1 MVSAIDRSV
10 RACDRAS
17 DHSGHLRA
25 IYLEGDWT
33 LVPTWTLVPGGKAPD
48 RLASTTQHGG
58 LDRWVVIGVGV
69 RGWTRRAVRRTGRVT
84 YCLRYAIAALYGAV
98 IGALGPS
105 VTYHR

>member
-1 MVSAIDRSV
+1 MAALDGSV

-25 IYLEGDWT
+25 LYLEGDWT
-33 LVPTWTLVPGGKAPD
+33 LVPTWTLIPGAKAPD
-48 RLASTTQHGG
+48 RLANAAQHGSI
-58 LDRWVVIGVGV
+58 DRWAVVGVGIS
-69 RGWTRRAVRRTGRVT
+69 GWVARVVRRSGRIA
-84 YCLRYAIAALYGAV
+84 YCLRFVIAGFYGAV